1 MQINLSMKKLP
12 ILLGLLLSFTLCFA
26 QVVSETDYVTQ
37 VLNNRNEKD
46 KEFRNDK
53 DSPIPEDKRELFS
66 GLNYFL
72 PNPGYKVTATLEKF
86 DDPFHFRMKTTT
98 DRLPEYALFGKLT
111 FVLEGQELHLN
122 VYQNIELLKKPGYEN
137 YLFIPFND
145 STNGVET
152 YGGGRFMDAQKPESG
167 TMILDFNLAYNP
179 YCAYNHKYSC
189 PIPPESNSLPIRVE
203 AGEKKWHE

>member
-1 MQINLSMKKLP
+1 MKKLP
-12 ILLGLLLSFTLCFA
+12 ILLGFLLSFMLSAA
-26 QVVSETDYVTQ
+26 QPVSDTGYVNQ
-37 VLNNRNEKD
+37 ILNNRKEKD
-46 KEFRNDK
+46 EEFRNDK
-53 DSPIPEDKRELFS
+53 GSPIPEEKKELFS
-66 GLNYFL
+66 GLSYFA
-72 PNPGYKVTATLEKF
+72 PNPDYKVTATLQKF
-86 DDPFHFRMKTTT
+86 DEPFHFRMKTTT

-111 FVLEGQELHLN
+111 FILLGQELHLN

-152 YGGGRFMDAQKPESG
+152 YGGGRFIDAQKPESD
-167 TMILDFNLAYNP
+167 TLILDFNFAYNP

-189 PIPPESNSLPIRVE
+189 PIPPESNSLPVSVE